1 MKSTGISRKIDE
13 LGRIVIPKEIR
24 NNLNINVD
32 DSVEIYI
39 EDKKVILEKYS
50 KLDNLKS
57 LIDLIIK
64 NVLKITN
71 HEIIIT
77 DKEKV
82 LNNNRKITD
91 ELLNIINN
99 NIDVNQKISVTDD
112 LKIDANVNIIREN
125 YIPVG
130 AIITK
135 SECKL
140 DCDLGY
146 MIAEILSNYLAN

>member
-13 LGRIVIPKEIR
+13 LGRVVIPKEIR

-57 LIDLIIK
+57 LIDIIIK
-64 NVLKITN
+64 NVLKITD

-77 DKEKV
+77 DKEKA

-99 NIDVNQKISVTDD
+99 NIDVNQKISVTYD
-112 LKIDANVNIIREN
+112 LKIEANVNIIREN

>member
-57 LIDLIIK
+57 LIDIIIK
-64 NVLKITN
+64 NVLKITD

-77 DKEKV
+77 DKEKA

-99 NIDVNQKISVTDD
+99 NIDVNQKISVTYD
-112 LKIDANVNIIREN
+112 LKIEANVNIIREN

>member
-57 LIDLIIK
+57 LIDIIIK
-64 NVLKITN
+64 NVLKITD

-77 DKEKV
+77 DKEKA

-112 LKIDANVNIIREN
+112 LKIEANVNIIREN